1 MPIGIIINV
10 IAVLLGT
17 IIGGSIK
24 KYVPD
29 TLKKD
34 LPKVFGI
41 CALTIGIN
49 SIIQV
54 KTLPAVIMS
63 VILGYII
70 GELLHIDTLIG
81 NAFSKVLRKLSFG
94 DHDETYIDM
103 YLLVVLMFSMSGMG
117 IFGALVEGM
126 SGDTSV
132 LISKSVL
139 DLFTAIL
146 FGTTLGYAQ
155 GLICIP
161 QFIILTACF
170 LLAKLI
176 MPFINETMIIDFKA
190 CGGLVT
196 MITGLAVSR
205 ILDVKAIKLVP
216 ALIIVMPLVALF
228 LVF

>member
-10 IAVLLGT
+10 IAVLVGT

-29 TLKKD
+29 TLKRD

-41 CALTIGIN
+41 CAVTIGIN
-49 SIIQV
+49 SVIQV
-54 KTLPAVIMS
+54 KTLPAIIMS
-63 VILGYII
+63 VILGYIV
-70 GELLHIDTLIG
+70 GELLHIDILTKNVFEKALKK
-81 NAFSKVLRKLSFG
+81 FSFNEQ
-94 DHDETYIDM
+94 DDNYMDM

-117 IFGALVEGM
+117 LFGALMEGM
-126 SGDTSV
+126 NGDASI

-139 DLFTAIL
+139 DFFTAIL

-161 QFIILTACF
+161 QFVILIACF
-170 LLAKLI
+170 FIAKLI
-176 MPFINETMIIDFKA
+176 MPFINDTMIIDFKA

-196 MITGLAVSR
+196 IITGLTVSK
-205 ILDVKAIKLVP
+205 ILDIKAIKLVP

-228 LVF
+228 LAF